1 MTSRYISSGTFH
13 PISDYQLQRLDS
25 QRWIGEIFTSYS
37 QATNKISIQLMS
49 GFSSLAGLLGE
60 KKWSMFDVL
69 KSKALYITLSF
80 HCLLIWWAVIFMY
93 FFYFMTI
100 DFNSFYTEKHIMLNV
115 LWNPT
120 LLIIHCIKEI
130 KILILLKW
138 RRL

>member
-25 QRWIGEIFTSYS
+25 QKWIGEIFTSYS
-37 QATNKISIQLMS
+37 QATNKISIQFMS
-49 GFSSLAGLLGE
+49 GFSSLAGLLG
-60 KKWSMFDVL
+60 KKKKKSSMFDVV

-80 HCLLIWWAVIFMY
+80 HCILICWAVIFMY
-93 FFYFMTI
+93 FFYLMTI
-100 DFNSFYTEKHIMLNV
+100 DFNSFYTEKYIMLNV

-120 LLIIHCIKEI
+120 LLFIVL

-138 RRL
+138 QRL